1 MTYTIIKASRFRTKF
16 KATIHKSGK
25 LGFTDVTAKELG
37 FDSNP
42 VSYVK
47 FAIDDDDPSV
57 LYLINVANADE
68 DAFKVNKAGGYFY
81 VNTKL
86 MFDSLCVDY
95 SKNTVMYDMVKVAED
110 EKGVYRMTKREIIKG
125 EKMKK

>member
-57 LYLINVANADE
+57 LYLINVADADE

-86 MFDSLCVDY
+86 MFDSLGVDY
-95 SKNTVMYDMVKVAED
+95 SKNTVMYDMVKVADD